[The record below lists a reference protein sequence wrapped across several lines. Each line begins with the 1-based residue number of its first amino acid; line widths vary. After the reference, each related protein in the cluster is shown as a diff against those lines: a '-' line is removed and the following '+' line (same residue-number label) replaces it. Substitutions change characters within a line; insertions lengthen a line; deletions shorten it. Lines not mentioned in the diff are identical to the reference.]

1 MQTAHSIKPTCNI
14 CHVGIHHQAALNRH
28 KQEQHNRPTSN
39 VSENRPAGIQN
50 RPAVSKGYCIF
61 FLQQRGC
68 KKGYSCDFL
77 HEGGQPRYTKVL
89 RCAETDQ
96 DVHGSQDAGMFTWRM
111 ERWFLPGPPCRRLGG
126 FVESPATCLPMS
138 AQGGV
143 PPPATY
149 KPRVLDRQT
158 SAVHLQNTQWQ
169 NFLA

>member
-1 MQTAHSIKPTCNI
+1 MKEQGGRRTSPVEEVILTPWFHCPQCNIATRNKNALEKHVQTAHSIKPTCNI
-14 CHVGIHHQAALNRH
+14 CHVGFHHQAALNRH

-39 VSENRPAGIQN
+39 VSENRPACIQN

-68 KKGYSCDFL
+68 KKGSSCDFL

-111 ERWFLPGPPCRRLGG
+111 ER
-126 FVESPATCLPMS
+126 
-138 AQGGV
+138 
-143 PPPATY
+143 
-149 KPRVLDRQT
+149 
-158 SAVHLQNTQWQ
+158 
-169 NFLA
+169 